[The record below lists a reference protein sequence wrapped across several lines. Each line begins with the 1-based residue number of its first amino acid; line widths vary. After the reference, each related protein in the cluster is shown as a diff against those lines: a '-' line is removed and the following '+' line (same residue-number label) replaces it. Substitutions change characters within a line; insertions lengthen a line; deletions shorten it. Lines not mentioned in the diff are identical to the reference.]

1 MDQEPKRIELGAI
14 LTDNQFTRKIDK
26 RIVSRMNSIR
36 DMCNLGVHGEKV
48 VSNDAK
54 IVLDN
59 LCEVLEWYFENYK
72 TIKPEIE
79 SPEDLGIKKPRRDK

>member
-1 MDQEPKRIELGAI
+1 
-14 LTDNQFTRKIDK
+14 
-26 RIVSRMNSIR
+26 MNSIR

-48 VSNDAK
+48 VSIDAK

-72 TIKPEIE
+72 T
-79 SPEDLGIKKPRRDK
+79 KKSERNSMIVPF